1 MKVNMPVTDNEVY
14 MTEGQTLVSK
24 TDLKGA
30 ITYAN
35 PSFIAISGFSEGE
48 LSGKNH
54 NMVRHPDMPPAA
66 FQDLWDTVKQ
76 GRPWTGIVKNRCKNG
91 DFYWVK
97 ANVTPI
103 FENGHI
109 TEYMSVRSKPTSDE
123 VAAAKD
129 AYIKLKNGSLKLKGG
144 NLLKPGL
151 AELIAK
157 LSNIKLT
164 QQFTTLGIVVVML
177 SALVVL
183 SLKQQYEQI
192 AFSQQELLGIEYVKP
207 VRQLLEF
214 IPQHR
219 GMTNAFLN
227 GNTSFESKVLS
238 VRKKIDGLFEA
249 AQKVDYKLG
258 ESLDTSKRFT
268 AIRNEWDVL
277 KDTAFSMGAKESFSR
292 HSALIAKV
300 LSLIVHAGDTSNL
313 VLDPEL
319 GSFYSMDLVINKIPA
334 LVENM
339 GQVRG
344 LGSGIIAN
352 NSMTQNQII
361 RMTELKV
368 GIDVNYQGLLA
379 SYRSGAEADE
389 RLQQRLGVMAGE
401 VESIIGSFIKAVDVI
416 RSGDMASLDSKQ
428 FFSDGTDSINQAF
441 VLYDESAALLKDLLE
456 ERVTSME
463 VQFYT
468 ISIFTLLAILLT
480 LSLVFTMG
488 RNVLGSINSCLSN
501 FAELASGNFDNNI
514 IINGNNELSS
524 VMYALK
530 SMQIKMGFDV
540 ENAARLAGES
550 TRIKNAL
557 DVCRTNVMVAD
568 NELNIIYMNDSVQ
581 DMFKNSEA
589 DLKQDL
595 PNFNAAQLLGSNID
609 VFHKNPAH
617 QRHILEGLKDAYSA
631 TIVVGGRTFN
641 LVATP
646 VFDDSNA
653 RLGVAVE
660 WDDQTEELA
669 RIKAERVISDTNARM
684 KQALDTVSANVM
696 VADADRNIIYMN
708 QAVTDTL
715 TNAESDLR
723 QELSNFSVSN
733 LIGNSID
740 VFHKNPEHQKRMLEN
755 LTGEIV
761 ANILVGG
768 RHMDLVVNPIN
779 NDENERIGTVVEWTD
794 RTNEVSIEQEIDRLV
809 EASANGDLSKRI
821 DPIGKTG
828 FFEKL
833 ALGLNQTV
841 ESTDSFLRDMGVV
854 LSAMSEGNLTKTI
867 NKDYKGSFGDLK
879 LDVNKTIN
887 KLTDIITQIRD
898 SSGLVHSAANE
909 IYQGNDDLSRRT
921 EAQASSLE
929 ETAASM
935 EEITSTVKESSTN
948 ASEAN
953 HMSSSAKQK
962 AAHGG
967 QVVKGAI
974 VAMGEILD
982 SSNKINDII
991 GVIDE
996 IAFQTN
1002 LLALNAAVE
1011 AARAG
1016 EQGRGFAVVA
1026 GEVRT
1031 LSQRSAAAAKEIK
1044 DLIRDSVTKVESGSQ
1059 LVNQSGDT
1067 LGEIVTAIDDVAGR
1081 VEGIANS
1088 AAEQQAGIGQI
1099 NQAITQMDDM
1109 TQQNAAL
1116 VEEASAA
1123 SEALSEQ
1130 AGVLNKLVGFFSVGS
1145 RLASPS
1151 PMHTTT
1157 QAPARSAP
1165 APSPQIGSQQSKAQ
1179 NKAPS
1184 QETVIKYSANKG
1196 SDDSEWE
1203 DF

>member
-1 MKVNMPVTDNEVY
+1 MKVNMPVTQNEVR
-14 MTEGQTLVSK
+14 MVEGQTLVSK

-30 ITYAN
+30 ITYVN
-35 PSFIAISGFSEGE
+35 PDFITISGFSEQE
-48 LSGKNH
+48 LIGNNH
-54 NMVRHPDMPPAA
+54 NMVRHPDMPSAA
-66 FQDLWDTVKQ
+66 FQDLWDSVKQ
-76 GRPWTGIVKNRCKNG
+76 GRPWTGMVKNRCKNG
-91 DFYWVK
+91 DFYWVL
-97 ANVTPI
+97 ANVIPI
-103 FENGHI
+103 TKNGQVV
-109 TEYMSVRSKPTSDE
+109 EYMSVRSIPTDE
-123 VAAAKD
+123 MVRNATALYKD
-129 AYIKLKNGSLKLKGG
+129 MNAGSYTGKSPTEALKDGYG
-144 NLLKPGL
+144 NLSIKKKLMAICCLIALIFVFGAFEGFKDLGRIDNGWHSYQEGAIQR
-151 AELIAK
+151 AELLQEMKSQLGFGGAIHNFK
-157 LSNIKLT
+157 NYVLRGSEKYVGRTQDNIRELSTAVEKYRALT
-164 QQFTTLGIVVVML
+164 DVTEVEL
-177 SALVVL
+177 SALRNIQSVANAYKTNLRKIQPLVQQGQSAKQIDAVVKINDRPAIEGFETLVAAQATQSEQMSSAISTEVSSSKMTVVVERVISLVVL
-183 SLKQQYEQI
+183 IVMIFMFVGRTILKPLEALGACFKNINEGYFENDINILRTDEIGTFMQGVHVTQVKMR
-192 AFSQQELLGIEYVKP
+192 FELE
-207 VRQLLEF
+207 
-214 IPQHR
+214 
-219 GMTNAFLN
+219 
-227 GNTSFESKVLS
+227 
-238 VRKKIDGLFEA
+238 
-249 AQKVDYKLG
+249 
-258 ESLDTSKRFT
+258 
-268 AIRNEWDVL
+268 
-277 KDTAFSMGAKESFSR
+277 
-292 HSALIAKV
+292 
-300 LSLIVHAGDTSNL
+300 
-313 VLDPEL
+313 
-319 GSFYSMDLVINKIPA
+319 
-334 LVENM
+334 
-339 GQVRG
+339 
-344 LGSGIIAN
+344 
-352 NSMTQNQII
+352 
-361 RMTELKV
+361 
-368 GIDVNYQGLLA
+368 
-379 SYRSGAEADE
+379 
-389 RLQQRLGVMAGE
+389 
-401 VESIIGSFIKAVDVI
+401 
-416 RSGDMASLDSKQ
+416 DS
-428 FFSDGTDSINQAF
+428 
-441 VLYDESAALLKDLLE
+441 
-456 ERVTSME
+456 
-463 VQFYT
+463 
-468 ISIFTLLAILLT
+468 
-480 LSLVFTMG
+480 
-488 RNVLGSINSCLSN
+488 
-501 FAELASGNFDNNI
+501 
-514 IINGNNELSS
+514 
-524 VMYALK
+524 
-530 SMQIKMGFDV
+530 
-540 ENAARLAGES
+540 ARLANEA

-557 DVCRTNVMVAD
+557 DVCQTNVMVAD

-581 DMFKNSEA
+581 EMFKNTEA

-609 VFHKNPAH
+609 IFHKNPAH

-660 WDDQTEELA
+660 WNDQTEELV
-669 RIKAERVISDTNARM
+669 RIAAEREISDSNARM

-696 VADADRNIIYMN
+696 VADASRNIIYMN

-723 QELSNFSVSN
+723 KDLSNFSVQN

-755 LTGEIV
+755 LTDEMT
-761 ANILVGG
+761 ANIIVGG
-768 RHMDLVVNPIN
+768 RHMTLVVNPIN